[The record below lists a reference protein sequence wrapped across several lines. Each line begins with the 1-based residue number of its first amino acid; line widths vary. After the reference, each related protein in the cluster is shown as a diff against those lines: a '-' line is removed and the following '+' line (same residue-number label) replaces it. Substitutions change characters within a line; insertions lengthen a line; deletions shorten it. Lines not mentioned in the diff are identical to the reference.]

1 MRSRIV
7 LDTGPLVALL
17 NRRDTHHAWARMC
30 VAEAKP
36 PLLTCEAVLSEACF
50 LVRALPKGP
59 QAVLDLLQQGVLAIP
74 FRVEEEAKRIAKL
87 LGRYASVPM
96 SLADACLVR
105 MAEQHA
111 QSVVMTLDGDFR
123 IYRRHGRQVIPTIM
137 PASARRQT

>member
-1 MRSRIV
+1 MSSRIL

-17 NRRDTHHAWARMC
+17 NRRDNYHAWSRIC
-30 VAEAKP
+30 FAEAAA

-50 LVRALPKGP
+50 LLRALPKGP
-59 QAVLDLLQQGVLAIP
+59 QTVLDLLRRGVVAIP
-74 FRVEEEAKRIAKL
+74 FRLEEEATRIAKL
-87 LGRYASVPM
+87 LERYASVPM

-123 IYRRHGRQVIPTIM
+123 VYRRHGRQVIPTIM
-137 PASARRQT
+137 PASAGQQA